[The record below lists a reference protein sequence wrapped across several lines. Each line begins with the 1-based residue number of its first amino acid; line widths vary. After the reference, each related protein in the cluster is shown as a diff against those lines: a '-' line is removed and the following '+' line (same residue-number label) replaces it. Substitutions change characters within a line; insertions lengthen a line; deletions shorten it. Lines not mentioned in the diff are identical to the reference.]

1 MVTQTIYTDAYMVV
15 IDIGAVAPTA
25 EWLEETTYLID
36 SAGHTTAMIAQTD
49 QPTAG
54 VTLQP
59 VPYTPAQALLSNNVP
74 SSTTPPAE
82 AASTTTPTTRPTT
95 SAAAVNPSATS
106 TTSTHK
112 RDSTMTYTLVGV
124 GAMLGVLIAAMT
136 VYLLRRR
143 SKRKRFDVYSQ
154 NIGSTDSSSS
164 LNGLERL
171 VEGTKMTQGVF
182 SQEPD
187 SEEMPTWEEF
197 LKEVENMYERFD
209 NTTIL
214 SSSEGSDSHSDA
226 SRLTMSELQEKY
238 DELWR
243 TKHSPPTKRE
253 LNSPSAFIGSPTLNL
268 PPLPKQTLRE
278 KSELTERK
286 MTPTQTMGPVSI
298 LRRPARR
305 GFIGAVHSKIS
316 NTTADAAEAG
326 EGPNSGQKPER
337 KVRKGVRF
345 GNNEIREFGATPVP
359 SRTNSMISRESRN
372 WQ

>member
-59 VPYTPAQALLSNNVP
+59 VPYTPAQALLPNNVP
-74 SSTTPPAE
+74 SSTTPPAGT
-82 AASTTTPTTRPTT
+82 ASATSPTAINPT
-95 SAAAVNPSATS
+95 ATS

-112 RDSTMTYTLVGV
+112 RDSGMTYTLVGV
-124 GAMLGVLIAAMT
+124 GAMLGVLVAAVT
-136 VYLLRRR
+136 VWLLRRR
-143 SKRKRFDVYSQ
+143 SKRKRFSVSGQ

-164 LNGLERL
+164 LNSLEKL
-171 VEGTKMTQGVF
+171 VEGTRRTWGGF
-182 SQEPD
+182 SQETNR
-187 SEEMPTWEEF
+187 EEMPSWEDF
-197 LKEVENMYERFD
+197 LKEVENIYERFD

-214 SSSEGSDSHSDA
+214 SSSKGSDSRSDG
-226 SRLTMSELQEKY
+226 SRPTVSELQEKY

-253 LNSPSAFIGSPTLNL
+253 SNSSNAVIGSSTSNL
-268 PPLPKQTLRE
+268 PALPKQTLRE

-286 MTPTQTMGPVSI
+286 MTPTQAIGPVSI
-298 LRRPARR
+298 LRWPARKSL
-305 GFIGAVHSKIS
+305 IGAVHSIIS
-316 NTTADAAEAG
+316 NTNADAAEAD
-326 EGPNSGQKPER
+326 ERPNPSQKQGR
-337 KVRKGVRF
+337 KVKKGVRF
-345 GNNEIREFGATPVP
+345 GNNEIREFGATPLP
-359 SRTNSMISRESRN
+359 SRTNSMISRESGN